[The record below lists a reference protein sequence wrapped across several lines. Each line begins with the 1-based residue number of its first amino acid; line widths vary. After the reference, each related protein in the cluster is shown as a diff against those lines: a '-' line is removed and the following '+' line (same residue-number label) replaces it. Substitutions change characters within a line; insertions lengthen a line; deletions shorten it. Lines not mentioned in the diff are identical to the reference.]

1 MIMATE
7 SIPEAVKTDDSPACA
22 LEQIGLQA
30 GKSGDYRFA
39 RQVLQSAMKRIE
51 EADDEHKDSRWIE
64 VVINI
69 ADTYLSEGNSHLA
82 SAWYIK
88 ALERSEHLHGKN
100 TLQVASLLIRLSEL
114 AVLESNSDQYQ
125 KYFDLF
131 TRAYLLT
138 Q

>member
-1 MIMATE
+1 M
-7 SIPEAVKTDDSPACA
+7 
-22 LEQIGLQA
+22 
-30 GKSGDYRFA
+30 
-39 RQVLQSAMKRIE
+39 
-51 EADDEHKDSRWIE
+51 
-64 VVINI
+64 
-69 ADTYLSEGNSHLA
+69 A

-138 Q
+138 QEEDAFVLLDPLTDLSWALCVKGKLSQVQAVNTLISQIKQLQQEERQAASSVA